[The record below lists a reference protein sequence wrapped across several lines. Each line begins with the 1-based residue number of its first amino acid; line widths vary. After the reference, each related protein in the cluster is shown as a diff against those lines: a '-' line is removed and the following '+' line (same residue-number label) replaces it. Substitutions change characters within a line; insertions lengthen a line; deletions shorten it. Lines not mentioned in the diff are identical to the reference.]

1 MNGKCPKSVKN
12 EQFWNEQETGSGTL
26 WIGKKFIDKFFE

>member
-12 EQFWNEQETGSGTL
+12 SSFGTNKKPALGLFGS
-26 WIGKKFIDKFFE
+26 KKFINKFFE